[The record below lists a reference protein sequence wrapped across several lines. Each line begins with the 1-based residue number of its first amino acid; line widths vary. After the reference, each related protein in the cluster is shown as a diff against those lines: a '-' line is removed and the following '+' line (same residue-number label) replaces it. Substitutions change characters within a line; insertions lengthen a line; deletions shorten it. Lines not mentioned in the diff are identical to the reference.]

1 MLIVVAELVVVGGWW
16 VRGERGCAV
25 IVMGDAGSVM
35 SYTVGVRGD
44 TTSLRGDMDSVTR
57 HSVRSQSK
65 CPQNSASH

>member
-1 MLIVVAELVVVGGWW
+1 
-16 VRGERGCAV
+16 
-25 IVMGDAGSVM
+25 MGDAGSVM